1 MRLKIENLLIS
12 ITPALI
18 VVSMF
23 IGLIYL
29 LVDNTRLEFVNTVI
43 EYRIEQKQENI
54 NAAEKELRDV
64 KNDLVE
70 SQNTSNDY
78 KWKLEQSD
86 FDPSEYVGSEL
97 IEED

>member
-29 LVDNTRLEFVNTVI
+29 LVDNTRLEFVNSVN
-43 EYRIEQKQENI
+43 EYRIDQKQENI
-54 NAAEKELRDV
+54 DAAKKELRDV

-70 SQNTSNDY
+70 WQNTTNGY
-78 KWKLEQSD
+78 KWKLEQPG
-86 FDPSEYVGSEL
+86 FNTSEYVRSDDE
-97 IEED
+97 

>member
-1 MRLKIENLLIS
+1 MRLKIGNILVTIV
-12 ITPALI
+12 PALI

-29 LVDNTRLEFVNTVI
+29 LVDNTRLKFVNSVI

-54 NAAEKELRDV
+54 DAAEKELREV

-70 SQNTSNDY
+70 FQNTANGY
-78 KWKLEQSD
+78 KFQLNLINKENEW
-86 FDPSEYVGSEL
+86 SEDE
-97 IEED
+97 

>member
-1 MRLKIENLLIS
+1 MRLKIGNILVTIV
-12 ITPALI
+12 PALI

-29 LVDNTRLEFVNTVI
+29 FVDNTRLEFVNSVI

-54 NAAEKELRDV
+54 DAAEKELRDV

-70 SQNTSNDY
+70 WQNTANGY
-78 KWKLEQSD
+78 KFQLDLLNKENGW
-86 FDPSEYVGSEL
+86 SENE
-97 IEED
+97 